1 MQRLSMED
9 INGRLAKLLDA
20 STSDVGRA
28 LGFAVQAYFKRLRR
42 DSVPMQEIQ
51 SLCAARGFSLN
62 FVLYGDGH
70 AYAEGHDGARKSDAR
85 ALIANRLKAMNASD
99 EVTSLV
105 LDVVDAL
112 LKGDEVAL
120 KKALRNR
127 YRISAAETRL
137 LRAYR
142 QASSADRARISSMA
156 TSLATK
162 ACPQ

>member
-1 MQRLSMED
+1 MHEMTSINERLMRLLATSQAGVGRHLGLRAPAYA
-9 INGRLAKLLDA
+9 NRLA
-20 STSDVGRA
+20 
-28 LGFAVQAYFKRLRR
+28 R

-127 YRISAAETRL
+127 YRISTAETRL